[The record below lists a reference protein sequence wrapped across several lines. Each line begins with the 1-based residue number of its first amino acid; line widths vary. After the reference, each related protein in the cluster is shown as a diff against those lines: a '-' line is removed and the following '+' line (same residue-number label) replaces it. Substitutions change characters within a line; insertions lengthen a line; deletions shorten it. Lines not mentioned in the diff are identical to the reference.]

1 MALNKL
7 STFVTFIISVVGV
20 FLFPPSVLILS
31 SDAIEIQGLIDT
43 PGCRMKSFYSSQ
55 GKCLINNISNISN
68 TTWYYLCIF

>member
-7 STFVTFIISVVGV
+7 STFVTFIVGV
-20 FLFPPSVLILS
+20 FLLSPSVLILS

-55 GKCLINNISNISN
+55 GKCSINNNSNMSN

>member
-20 FLFPPSVLILS
+20 FLFPPSVLTLS
-31 SDAIEIQGLIDT
+31 SDAIEIQGRTDT
-43 PGCRMKSFYSSQ
+43 PGCRMKSFDSSQ
-55 GKCLINNISNISN
+55 EKCLINNISNISN